1 MRERRF
7 AEAVC
12 SVEKFL
18 SLFDN
23 VRALATGELQEY
35 ERRFAAGWE
44 LPELCLDDPKL
55 RVRILLSEQAPFEA
69 PRIAI
74 APAPTLLSWPH
85 LEEHGLLCLLPDSAN
100 FSVTDPGAV
109 VKALLFD
116 AQKLVH
122 SSLNGDNAR
131 DFEDEFE
138 SYWSRWERTLRDED
152 VSAICTPEG
161 PSRMVCAWHSTGGT
175 FVAEDEKALRSW
187 LINRYGKGISE
198 TATIL
203 PVPLLW
209 LRRPLRPSEY
219 PATVRA
225 VRAAL
230 PDNATTDLFDATL
243 FDTERSWTFVL
254 LGFTGRN
261 GAGFAAVCLRKPEA
275 LNNGF
280 RSRPP
285 KGIVLARYDSAPVNG
300 FQVRRY
306 DGSWIHGRDHN
317 PDTQP
322 LSTKSVVIVGIG
334 SIGSGVTELLTK
346 AGVRRLTLID
356 KETMDS
362 ANSSRHTLGARSV
375 GKNKAQ
381 EAARELAAR
390 FPHLTFLPFSDPAA
404 KILFEDPAA
413 IRDADLLISTTGDWP
428 TESLLNA
435 FFTKGQALPTLL
447 YGWTEPY
454 AAAGHAVVF
463 FHGHGCLRCV
473 SDDIGR
479 FRVPI
484 TTWPPEGTVKSVPA
498 CGGQFQPYGA
508 VELAHVQAMTAQL
521 ALDVLLGR
529 VDCSSHRAWV
539 GSRRLLDQSGGSWN
553 SAWITVH
560 GDPGNGGQL
569 LEMPIVPDPQCPDC
583 SARIA

>member
-1 MRERRF
+1 MIQ
-7 AEAVC
+7 
-12 SVEKFL
+12 
-18 SLFDN
+18 N
-23 VRALATGELQEY
+23 
-35 ERRFAAGWE
+35 
-44 LPELCLDDPKL
+44 L

-74 APAPTLLSWPH
+74 APAPSLLSWPH

-100 FSVTDPGAV
+100 FSVTDPAAV
-109 VKALLFD
+109 VKELLVD

-138 SYWSRWERTLRDED
+138 SYWSRWERTLKDEE
-152 VSAICTPEG
+152 VSVICRPEG
-161 PSRMVCAWHSTGGT
+161 PSRMVCAWHSNGGT
-175 FVAEDEKALRSW
+175 VVAEDEKALRFW
-187 LINRYGKGISE
+187 FTNRYGKGISE
-198 TATIL
+198 TATIQ

-209 LRRPLRPSEY
+209 LRRTLRPSEY

-230 PDNATTDLFDATL
+230 PDNSTTDLFDATL

-254 LGFTGRN
+254 LGFTGRS
-261 GAGFAAVCLRKPEA
+261 GVGFAAVCLRKPGG
-275 LNNGF
+275 LKDGF
-280 RSRPP
+280 RGRPP

-306 DGSWIHGRDHN
+306 DASWVHGRDHN
-317 PDTQP
+317 PDTKL

-334 SIGSGVTELLTK
+334 SIGSGVAELLTK

-508 VELAHVQAMTAQL
+508 VGVAHVQAMTAQL
-521 ALDVLLGR
+521 SLDVLLGR
-529 VDCSSHRAWV
+529 VNCSSHRAWV

-553 SAWITVH
+553 SAWITMH

-569 LEMPIVPDPQCPDC
+569 FEMPIVPDPQCPDC